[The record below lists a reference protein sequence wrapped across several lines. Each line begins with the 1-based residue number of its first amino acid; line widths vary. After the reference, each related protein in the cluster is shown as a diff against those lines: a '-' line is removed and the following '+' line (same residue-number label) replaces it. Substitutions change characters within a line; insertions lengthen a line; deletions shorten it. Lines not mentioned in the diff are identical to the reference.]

1 MNYLRSISLFRPV
14 ILSVLICILITLS
27 ILKFFTI
34 SSAYATAISS
44 KDSQV
49 FIAVDITAQTR
60 CLHKLIRYVG
70 TSHQEIVVHSCSAGS
85 ILKSQITGLSQ
96 ALAQHKKYVK
106 LPTSQASR
114 TTWEQTDRQIENL
127 LENEAQKVQLPGA
140 SVQLSPQQRCGYSGS
155 SYFQYTIDGDGPIGE
170 EIDYYVSIN
179 CQMLH
184 WIHRVSM
191 VGRVDLQMH
200 CGGITI
206 SMQVFDLTQVV
217 NLLERVIEV
226 LQLQTMGRSLLVIN
240 ISIGIKIMHVAP
252 SEEIFT
258 IQMNLLTRDFCSN
271 VIQLSS

>member
-179 CQMLH
+179 CRNATLDTS
-184 WIHRVSM
+184 RVYGGPS
-191 VGRVDLQMH
+191 RSPNALWWDHDLYAGVRFDTGCQFI
-200 CGGITI
+200 GTGNRSITI
-206 SMQVFDLTQVV
+206 TNNGTQPIGYQYQHWHKDNACSAFGGNFYYTNEPV
-217 NLLERVIEV
+217 N
-226 LQLQTMGRSLLVIN
+226 
-240 ISIGIKIMHVAP
+240 A
-252 SEEIFT
+252 
-258 IQMNLLTRDFCSN
+258 
-271 VIQLSS
+271 